1 MTETSQAV
9 RLSGIQTRSDISRS
23 GKRKCSR
30 VFVSRLSTFVHRAEA
45 FLRRGV
51 SVQKK
56 SAGDL
61 GESPAG
67 LSVSFSGG
75 LGGFVLQDFCQPSP
89 YRA

>member
-1 MTETSQAV
+1 MVHPVGLDTCVMSEKFQAGFCGNPQGTG
-9 RLSGIQTRSDISRS
+9 LGAE
-23 GKRKCSR
+23 
-30 VFVSRLSTFVHRAEA
+30 FVWQ
-45 FLRRGV
+45 FLCP
-51 SVQKK
+51 SQKK